1 MEPEEGGE
9 VEVEEIEAGEV
20 EEGEEVW
27 AEGEVVEGEE
37 GEVLGEAEEVEA
49 GEDLEVGGDLEA
61 GEGVGEDLG
70 VNPLRLFNPKD
81 LTLKTVLY
89 FDFSLRQFDYC
100 LKALEKI
107 HQFCEHVCKVHV
119 VDL

>member
-1 MEPEEGGE
+1 MEPEEEGE

-37 GEVLGEAEEVEA
+37 GEVLEEAEEA

-61 GEGVGEDLG
+61 EEGVGEDLG

-89 FDFSLRQFDYC
+89 FDFSLRRFDYC

>member
-1 MEPEEGGE
+1 MEPEEEGE

-37 GEVLGEAEEVEA
+37 GEVLEEAEEVEA

-107 HQFCEHVCKVHV
+107 NLFCEHVCKVHV